1 MKDTDTLTTARV
13 SAATLAE
20 LLALSERTVR
30 RLATEGTIPPPTD
43 AGFGLG
49 PSIRGYIAALRTRKD
64 SHQLAAVKLRKMT
77 AEARSAELDL
87 AQREGSLLP
96 VEEIYQRLRP
106 ACVAMRQCILASSMM
121 EDERGDLIDHL
132 GNLLCDGLR
141 TPSAAPDALVAADLD
156 TAANE
161 PADENEPMPG

>member
-49 PSIRGYIAALRTRKD
+49 PSFRGYIAALRTR
-64 SHQLAAVKLRKMT
+64 
-77 AEARSAELDL
+77 
-87 AQREGSLLP
+87 
-96 VEEIYQRLRP
+96 
-106 ACVAMRQCILASSMM
+106 
-121 EDERGDLIDHL
+121 
-132 GNLLCDGLR
+132 
-141 TPSAAPDALVAADLD
+141 
-156 TAANE
+156 
-161 PADENEPMPG
+161 